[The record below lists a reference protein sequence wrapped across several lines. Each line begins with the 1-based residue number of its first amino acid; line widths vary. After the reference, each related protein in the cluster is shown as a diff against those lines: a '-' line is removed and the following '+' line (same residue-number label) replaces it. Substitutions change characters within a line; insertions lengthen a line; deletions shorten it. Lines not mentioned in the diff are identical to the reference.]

1 LRCFTEK
8 NFFANL
14 KLFTELARGENTLDR
29 LISISNK
36 QLKITKTNSFN
47 WSLGNALYSGD
58 FKSDT
63 GGLGGK

>member
-1 LRCFTEK
+1 
-8 NFFANL
+8 L